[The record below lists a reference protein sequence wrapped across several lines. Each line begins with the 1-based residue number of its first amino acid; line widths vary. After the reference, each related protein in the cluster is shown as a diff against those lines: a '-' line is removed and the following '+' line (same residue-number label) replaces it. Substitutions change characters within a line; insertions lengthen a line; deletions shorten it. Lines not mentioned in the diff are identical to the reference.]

1 LLFEYEAN
9 MHQPTIAFIG
19 AGNMGRSLAGGLLK
33 SGWDRRR
40 LALADPDRDQQRAVS
55 DVLGVKVSGDNR
67 QVAGRADVVVL
78 AVKPQALR
86 VVAEELAQSIQQKHP
101 LVVSIAAGVRIADL
115 ERWLGGALAIVRV
128 MPNTP
133 ALVGSGASALYANE
147 RVQPAQRDLA
157 ESILRTV
164 GVTVWLPRED
174 LLDVV
179 TALSGSGPAYFFLV
193 MEALEQ
199 AAIDHGLDAP
209 TARLLTLETAF
220 GAAKMALEGDA
231 EPAEL
236 RRRVTSPGGT
246 TERAVAV
253 LEDDIRQLFSRAI
266 AAATARSRELA
277 DLLGAD

>member
-1 LLFEYEAN
+1 

-33 SGWDRRR
+33 SGWDRKR

-55 DVLGVKVSGDNR
+55 GVLGVKVSGDNC

-86 VVAEELAQSIQQKHP
+86 VVAEELAQSVQQKHP

-147 RVQPAQRDLA
+147 RVQPMQRDLA

-253 LEDDIRQLFSRAI
+253 LEDDIRQLFTRAI

-277 DLLGAD
+277 DVLGAD

>member
-1 LLFEYEAN
+1 

-33 SGWDRRR
+33 SGWDRKR
-40 LALADPDRDQQRAVS
+40 LLLADPDANQQRV
-55 DVLGVKVSGDNR
+55 VGEFLGVHVSGDNR
-67 QVAGRADVVVL
+67 RVAEHADVVVL
-78 AVKPQALR
+78 AVKPQVLR
-86 VVAEELAQSIQQKHP
+86 TIAEEMAQTIQQKQP

-147 RVQPAQRDLA
+147 RVQPTQRDLA

-164 GVTVWLPRED
+164 GVTVWLPQEA

-199 AAIDHGLDAP
+199 AAINHGLDAP

-246 TERAVAV
+246 TEQAIHV
-253 LEDDIRQLFSRAI
+253 LQEGHVEQLFSRAI
-266 AAATARSRELA
+266 DAATARSRELA
-277 DLLGAD
+277 DLLGGRTT